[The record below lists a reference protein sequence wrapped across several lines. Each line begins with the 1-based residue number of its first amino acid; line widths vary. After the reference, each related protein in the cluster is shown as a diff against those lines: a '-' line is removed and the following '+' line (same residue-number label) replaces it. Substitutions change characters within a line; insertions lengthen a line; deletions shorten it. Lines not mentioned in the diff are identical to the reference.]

1 MSDETA
7 RLALPLL
14 QPSQAQ
20 KHVTHNEA
28 IDRLDFL
35 VQLTVK
41 GFDAIVPPAAPE
53 AGEAWALDPGAIGAW
68 AGHGSK
74 LASWRG
80 EAWVFA
86 TPQPGWIAA
95 GPDGL
100 RFFEGSGWVPIS
112 GEAAFQNLGSLG
124 INATADL
131 TNRLSLSSDATL
143 LNHDGSG
150 HQLKI
155 NKSAVAD
162 TASLLFQSNWS
173 GRAEM
178 GLAGSDQFA
187 IKVSPDGSSFS
198 TALEADST
206 TGRLSA
212 PGGLR
217 VFDGTATAPSLGFA
231 ADPDCGFY
239 RPGTDS
245 VALAT
250 GGAQRVTV
258 NASGL
263 NVTSGEL
270 MKNGSPAYC
279 RSNVLGPVAQ
289 AAGVPTGALIET
301 GSGANGRF
309 LRFADGTLICTIEA
323 LAVANCATADGTIF
337 RSAGVTWT
345 YPSVFVQP
353 PVLSGTVA
361 DADCWIS
368 AAAPSVTSCS
378 LRARSSVSK
387 SGALTIRAVAHGRWF

>member
-1 MSDETA
+1 
-7 RLALPLL
+7 
-14 QPSQAQ
+14 
-20 KHVTHNEA
+20 
-28 IDRLDFL
+28 
-35 VQLTVK
+35 
-41 GFDAIVPPAAPE
+41 
-53 AGEAWALDPGAIGAW
+53 
-68 AGHGSK
+68 
-74 LASWRG
+74 
-80 EAWVFA
+80 
-86 TPQPGWIAA
+86 
-95 GPDGL
+95 L
-100 RFFEGSGWVPIS
+100 RFFTGSGWTAIS
-112 GEAAFQNLGSLG
+112 GEAAFQNLVSLG
-124 INATADL
+124 INATADV

-143 LNHDGSG
+143 LSHDGGG

-155 NKSAVAD
+155 NKSASAQ

-187 IKVSPDGSSFS
+187 IKVSADGSSFT
-198 TALEADST
+198 TALEADAT

-217 VFDGTATAPSLGFA
+217 VFDGTAAAPSLGFT
-231 ADPDCGFY
+231 ADPDCGLY
-239 RPGTDS
+239 RPAADS
-245 VALAT
+245 VALTT
-250 GGAQRVTV
+250 GGTQRVTI

-279 RSNVLGPVAQ
+279 RSSILGPVSQ
-289 AAGVPTGALIET
+289 VAGVPTGALIET
-301 GSGANGRF
+301 GSTANGRF
-309 LRFADGTLICTIEA
+309 LRFAGGTLICTIEA
-323 LAVANCATADGTIF
+323 LAVANCATADGAIF

-387 SGALTIRAVAHGRWF
+387 SGALTIRAVAHGRWY